1 MAILDSSLAPYL
13 IILALVVVLFTV
25 FRHLISKVFSLL
37 LIELALFIIFPK
49 LLIQFVDLVSYIR
62 HLFRS

>member
-1 MAILDSSLAPYL
+1 MVILDSVITSYVIIVVLA
-13 IILALVVVLFTV
+13 IVLFTV

-37 LIELALFIIFPK
+37 LIELALFILFPK